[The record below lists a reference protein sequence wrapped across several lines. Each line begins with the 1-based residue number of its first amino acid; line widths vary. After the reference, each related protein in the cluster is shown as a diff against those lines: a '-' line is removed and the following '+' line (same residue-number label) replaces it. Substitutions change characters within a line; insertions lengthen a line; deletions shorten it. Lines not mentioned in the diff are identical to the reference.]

1 MPNPVVHFAIHA
13 DDCQRA
19 KDFYQKT
26 FGWTF
31 EPWGPPEFWR
41 IHTEPGGISGA
52 LQKRREPV
60 QGAGIIGYECTIA
73 VEDLEATRAAVE
85 RHGGTV
91 TLGPFDIETVGTLI
105 MFQDTEGN
113 VVGAM
118 QYEPGVLG

>member
-19 KDFYQKT
+19 KAFYEKT
-26 FGWTF
+26 FGWSF

-41 IHTEPGGISGA
+41 VHTGGISGA
-52 LQKRREPV
+52 LQKRRAPV
-60 QGAGIIGYECTIA
+60 QGQGMIGYECTIA
-73 VEDLEATRAAVE
+73 VDDVEATRAAVE
-85 RHGGTV
+85 QNGGTV
-91 TLGPFDIETVGTLI
+91 TMGPFEIETVGTLI

-118 QYEPGVLG
+118 QYEPGVL